1 MLEIIILI
9 FLCKEISKLAYQKGQ
24 KASKWKMYCILA
36 WFVTEIIGWVVGL
49 VWFGANNLFSVI
61 LIGFLFSFT
70 SYLFI
75 KFQLNKFPYRPMD
88 DDIENIGRSL

>member
-9 FLCKEISKLAYQKGQ
+9 FLCKEISKLAVKKGL
-24 KASKWKMYCILA
+24 KASKWKMYCIVA

-49 VWFGANNLFSVI
+49 VWFGDDNLVSVI

-70 SYLFI
+70 SYFFI
-75 KFQLNKFPYRPMD
+75 KNQLNKFPDRPMD
-88 DDIENIGRSL
+88 DDIENIGRVL